1 MLFGLQTNP
10 EEQIF
15 DRNAIVIGPKIW
27 FRSNRD
33 FKLFLNKY
41 IPKLYLF
48 WKLPMFYF
56 SKNLFQ
62 IFVLKWPLI
71 TLHTVKWHQQTFSFT
86 NLGRLPTNASNSRAS
101 TSANRKEKSGLENG
115 TSDFWCVRSLCFLL
129 KQFQRYLCWK
139 NLRRRSRNFSHRPAF

>member
-71 TLHTVKWHQQTFSFT
+71 TSHTVKWHQQTFSFT

-101 TSANRKEKSGLENG
+101 TSANRKEKSGLEDG
-115 TSDFWCVRSLCFLL
+115 TSDVCAPFASSWNNFYASV
-129 KQFQRYLCWK
+129 CWR
-139 NLRRRSRNFSHRPAF
+139 NLRRRSRNFSQQPAF